1 MPKVENKCTNCA
13 DRKHCRDAQGV
24 VTWKHC
30 GNFRPDIA
38 LVQKLSRYEEARQA
52 LRLNYVTREPEPEP
66 EPELRP
72 KKGDPVE
79 MVNETGNVLRRF
91 ETVREAA
98 EYTGISRGRI
108 YRRCNNPDEAPF
120 MLEEGRVTFR
130 WAPERAARKER
141 AYGNPFF

>member
-1 MPKVENKCTNCA
+1 MRLENKCTICA
-13 DRKHCRDAQGV
+13 DRQRCRDAQGV

-38 LVQKLSRYEEARQA
+38 LMQRLSRYAEERRYM
-52 LRLNYVTREPEPEP
+52 LLNYVTREPEPEP

-79 MVNETGNVLRRF
+79 RVNETGNVLRRF

-98 EYTGISRGRI
+98 EFTGISRGRI
-108 YRRCNNPDEAPF
+108 YRRCNNPDEGPF

-141 AYGNPFF
+141 AYGNPCF

>member
-1 MPKVENKCTNCA
+1 MRLENKCTNCA
-13 DRKHCRDAQGV
+13 DRKRCRDIGAA

-30 GNFRPDIA
+30 HKFRPDIA

-52 LRLNYVTREPEPEP
+52 LRLNYVERPPEP

-72 KKGDPVE
+72 KKGDPVD
-79 MVNETGNVLRRF
+79 MVDETGNVLRRF
-91 ETVREAA
+91 ETARDAA

-141 AYGNPFF
+141 AYGVPLF

>member
-1 MPKVENKCTNCA
+1 MRLENKCTNCA
-13 DRKHCRDAQGV
+13 DRKRCRDIGAA

-30 GNFRPDIA
+30 HKFRPDIA

-52 LRLNYVTREPEPEP
+52 LRLNYVERPPEP

-108 YRRCNNPDEAPF
+108 YRRCNNPDEGPF

>member
-1 MPKVENKCTNCA
+1 MPKVENNCTN
-13 DRKHCRDAQGV
+13 
-24 VTWKHC
+24 C

-108 YRRCNNPDEAPF
+108 YRRCNNPDEGPF